1 MGDEVEHADGA
12 YNVEGLDRYNDANY
26 LLRLLVRS
34 SIGSNNRIR
43 GRKGTCR
50 QVREDK
56 DKKKTKAQK
65 TMINQRQRHTK
76 NNDKDNINTN
86 KNKDKGHGWSQG

>member
-1 MGDEVEHADGA
+1 VGDDVEHADGA

-26 LLRLLVRS
+26 LLMLLVRS

-43 GRKGTCR
+43 GRKGTCL

-56 DKKKTKAQK
+56 EKIKDKG
-65 TMINQRQRHTK
+65 TK
-76 NNDKDNINTN
+76 NNDKT
-86 KNKDKGHGWSQG
+86 KTKAHKKQ

>member
-1 MGDEVEHADGA
+1 MGTMAGTTVLCTQYPAR
-12 YNVEGLDRYNDANY
+12 VTTDANY

-56 DKKKTKAQK
+56 DKKKDKGTK
-65 TMINQRQRHTK
+65 TMIKQRQRHTK
-76 NNDKDNINTN
+76 NNDKENINTN

>member
-65 TMINQRQRHTK
+65 TMIKQRQRHTK

-86 KNKDKGHGWSQG
+86 KNKDKGHGWSEG

>member
-26 LLRLLVRS
+26 LLMLLVRS
-34 SIGSNNRIR
+34 CIGSNNRIR

-56 DKKKTKAQK
+56 DKTKDRHKKQ
-65 TMINQRQRHTK
+65 
-76 NNDKDNINTN
+76 
-86 KNKDKGHGWSQG
+86 

>member
-1 MGDEVEHADGA
+1 MGDDVEHANGA

-26 LLRLLVRS
+26 LLMLLVRS

-43 GRKGTCR
+43 RRKGTCI

-56 DKKKTKAQK
+56 DKKIDKG
-65 TMINQRQRHTK
+65 TK
-76 NNDKDNINTN
+76 NNDKT
-86 KNKDKGHGWSQG
+86 KTKAHKKQ